1 MPESSVNSQSRDLT
15 MAVQRIHVVVSG
27 RVQGVGYRYFCQIAA
42 QELGLIGWAR
52 NCADS
57 SVELEAQGVA
67 TALIA
72 LQQQLSD
79 GPSMARVN
87 RVDVETIEPLP
98 DETQFRIRY

>member
-1 MPESSVNSQSRDLT
+1 
-15 MAVQRIHVVVSG
+15 MAVQRIYVVVSG
-27 RVQGVGYRYFCQIAA
+27 RVQGVGYRYFCQIAT

-52 NCADS
+52 NRADG

-67 TALIA
+67 AALNV

-79 GPSMARVN
+79 GPPMARVN

>member
-1 MPESSVNSQSRDLT
+1 

-27 RVQGVGYRYFCQIAA
+27 RVQGVGYRYFCQITA

-52 NCADS
+52 NRIDG

-67 TALIA
+67 AALNT
-72 LQQQLSD
+72 LQQHLSD
-79 GPSMARVN
+79 GPPMARVN
-87 RVDVETIEPLP
+87 RVNVETMEPLP

>member
-1 MPESSVNSQSRDLT
+1 

-52 NCADS
+52 NRADG

-67 TALIA
+67 AALNV

-79 GPSMARVN
+79 GPPMARVN

>member
-1 MPESSVNSQSRDLT
+1 

-52 NCADS
+52 NRADG

-67 TALIA
+67 AALNV

-79 GPSMARVN
+79 GPPMAKVN

>member
-1 MPESSVNSQSRDLT
+1 
-15 MAVQRIHVVVSG
+15 MAVQRIHVVASG

-52 NCADS
+52 NRADG

-67 TALIA
+67 AALNA

-79 GPSMARVN
+79 GPPMARVN